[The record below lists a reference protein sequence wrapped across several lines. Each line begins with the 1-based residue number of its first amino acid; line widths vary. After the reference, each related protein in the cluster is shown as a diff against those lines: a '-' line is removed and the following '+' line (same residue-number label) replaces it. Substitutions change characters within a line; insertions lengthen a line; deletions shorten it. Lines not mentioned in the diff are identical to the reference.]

1 MHFRNC
7 NDQFNVGL
15 NAPVM
20 SKNYTEVERDD
31 GMYDVTV
38 WWTKGDCAPD
48 DVMYNLTVTDLSQK
62 ESVNYSTQQTQYTLP
77 INQGVNYTTTVV
89 AQLCNG
95 YLMSSPSNEVV
106 LYIPGRIIAIC
117 SNTA

>member
-1 MHFRNC
+1 MYFRNC

-20 SKNYTEVERDD
+20 SDNYTEVERDN
-31 GMYDVTV
+31 GIYDVTV

-48 DVMYNLTVTDLSQK
+48 DVVYNLTVIDLSQH
-62 ESVNYSTQQTQYTLP
+62 ESVNYATQQTQYTLP
-77 INQGVNYTTTVV
+77 INQSVYYTATVV

-95 YLMSSPSNEVV
+95 YLMSSQSNDVD
-106 LYIPGRIIAIC
+106 LYIPGRIIVIC
-117 SNTA
+117 SIIA